1 MRPYNARKSDEVL
14 VVRRG
19 KFLTLLQT
27 ALSNREFQ
35 FARQA
40 ALIWLASYPGDLLIS
55 FIYASVLAE
64 LGDTELAVKNL
75 SKLLA
80 FDPEFVEAA
89 SLLDRLTRE
98 RDPEIHAN
106 QLYLQRGTSGAK
118 SPTSWLDGL
127 IAARNAWESGDLSG
141 AEKAVLESLAHNP
154 RSPLPA
160 AFHMQVIHKTG
171 NTTLLETL
179 AGIYGSRW
187 ADCIQIKVLSANADI
202 QQGNDSAG
210 VEKMHWCAAH
220 DVSGQVI
227 NRLLGPNHNYKP
239 LWPEDLKV
247 YLDLPVPAA
256 VAADLGWN
264 VLSNADFVAPEA
276 SGKEANPQSAEELVD
291 DDPTL
296 ALQLPD
302 YVIDELAESGDVDY
316 TEVPTSSFFLQDIAT
331 DRKSVV

>member
-276 SGKEANPQSAEELVD
+276 SGKEAKPA
-291 DDPTL
+291 
-296 ALQLPD
+296 
-302 YVIDELAESGDVDY
+302 I
-316 TEVPTSSFFLQDIAT
+316 
-331 DRKSVV
+331 R